1 MTCTMSFR
9 GWWGTYEF
17 GNASSCEATVGGEIT
32 LGCEFDGRLGLVV
45 EDLAVLVRYLGRK
58 RR

>member
-1 MTCTMSFR
+1 MWCR
-9 GWWGTYEF
+9 GWCGTYEF
-17 GNASSCEATVGGEIT
+17 GDAAPCEATVGGEIA

-45 EDLAVLVRYLGRK
+45 EDLEILVRYLGRK